1 MRKRTLSL
9 LLALTLAVGVLAVPA
24 AAADFAIPGNQ
35 YILASSE
42 PTGTTAYSGCT
53 VYIYPEGTEFT
64 LANIPSFPCDLT
76 AYDTDK
82 VGTVNFGP
90 NYEFY
95 SAVDPLPFVPQAGVI
110 YHLVASDTMTG
121 FESYILIEG
130 SATTT
135 PTEPAEPTDPA
146 EPTEPAEPE
155 DPSEPTEPAEPEEP
169 AEQPA
174 EWAAEQV
181 SAGIELG
188 IVPESLQSAYAQATT
203 RAEFCA
209 LATGLYETVTGSE
222 ITDRMTFTDTED
234 ENVEKMAALGVV
246 NGVGEN
252 RFDPDASLTRQEAA
266 TMLARLA
273 AALEKPLPA
282 QASTFADTDSV
293 ASWALEAVG
302 QMQASGV
309 MNGTGNDMFSP
320 GDPYE
325 RQQSIVTIMRLYELV
340 K

>member
-1 MRKRTLSL
+1 M
-9 LLALTLAVGVLAVPA
+9 
-24 AAADFAIPGNQ
+24 
-35 YILASSE
+35 
-42 PTGTTAYSGCT
+42 
-53 VYIYPEGTEFT
+53 YIYPEGTEFT

-110 YHLVASDTMTG
+110 YHLVASDTLTG
-121 FESYILIEG
+121 FESYIQIEG

-146 EPTEPAEPE
+146 EPTRACGTRRSQRAHRARRTRRAGRTACGNGR
-155 DPSEPTEPAEPEEP
+155 PSRS
-169 AEQPA
+169 
-174 EWAAEQV
+174 

-209 LATGLYETVTGSE
+209 LAAGLYETVTGSE

-234 ENVEKMAALGVV
+234 ENVEKDGGARRRQRCGRKT
-246 NGVGEN
+246 G
-252 RFDPDASLTRQEAA
+252 LTR
-266 TMLARLA
+266 T
-273 AALEKPLPA
+273 PA
-282 QASTFADTDSV
+282 
-293 ASWALEAVG
+293 
-302 QMQASGV
+302 
-309 MNGTGNDMFSP
+309 
-320 GDPYE
+320 
-325 RQQSIVTIMRLYELV
+325 
-340 K
+340 

>member
-1 MRKRTLSL
+1 M
-9 LLALTLAVGVLAVPA
+9 
-24 AAADFAIPGNQ
+24 
-35 YILASSE
+35 
-42 PTGTTAYSGCT
+42 
-53 VYIYPEGTEFT
+53 
-64 LANIPSFPCDLT
+64 
-76 AYDTDK
+76 
-82 VGTVNFGP
+82 
-90 NYEFY
+90 
-95 SAVDPLPFVPQAGVI
+95 PQAGVI

-209 LATGLYETVTGSE
+209 LAAGLYETVTGSE
-222 ITDRMTFTDTED
+222 LQT
-234 ENVEKMAALGVV
+234 A
-246 NGVGEN
+246 
-252 RFDPDASLTRQEAA
+252 
-266 TMLARLA
+266 
-273 AALEKPLPA
+273 
-282 QASTFADTDSV
+282 
-293 ASWALEAVG
+293 
-302 QMQASGV
+302 
-309 MNGTGNDMFSP
+309 
-320 GDPYE
+320 
-325 RQQSIVTIMRLYELV
+325 
-340 K
+340 

>member
-1 MRKRTLSL
+1 M
-9 LLALTLAVGVLAVPA
+9 
-24 AAADFAIPGNQ
+24 
-35 YILASSE
+35 
-42 PTGTTAYSGCT
+42 
-53 VYIYPEGTEFT
+53 
-64 LANIPSFPCDLT
+64 
-76 AYDTDK
+76 
-82 VGTVNFGP
+82 
-90 NYEFY
+90 
-95 SAVDPLPFVPQAGVI
+95 
-110 YHLVASDTMTG
+110 
-121 FESYILIEG
+121 
-130 SATTT
+130 
-135 PTEPAEPTDPA
+135 
-146 EPTEPAEPE
+146 
-155 DPSEPTEPAEPEEP
+155 
-169 AEQPA
+169 
-174 EWAAEQV
+174 
-181 SAGIELG
+181 
-188 IVPESLQSAYAQATT
+188 
-203 RAEFCA
+203 
-209 LATGLYETVTGSE
+209 TGSE

>member
-1 MRKRTLSL
+1 MKKHNLTL
-9 LLALTLAVGVLAVPA
+9 LLALVLAVAIMAIPA
-24 AAADFAIPGNQ
+24 AAADFAIPENQ

-42 PTGTTAYSGCT
+42 PTGTTTYSGYT

-95 SAVDPLPFVPQAGVI
+95 SANEPLPFVPQAGVI

-135 PTEPAEPTDPA
+135 PMEPAEPTDPA

-155 DPSEPTEPAEPEEP
+155 ES

-174 EWAAEQV
+174 EWATGQV

-188 IVPESLQSAYAQATT
+188 IVPESLQSAYARATT

-209 LATGLYETVTGSE
+209 LAAGLYETVTGSE

-273 AALEKPLPA
+273 EALEKPLPA

-325 RQQSIVTIMRLYELV
+325 RQQSIVTMMRLYELV

>member
-1 MRKRTLSL
+1 MKKHNLTL
-9 LLALTLAVGVLAVPA
+9 LLALVLAVAIMAIPA
-24 AAADFAIPGNQ
+24 AAADFAIPENQ

-42 PTGTTAYSGCT
+42 PTGTTTYSGYT
-53 VYIYPEGTEFT
+53 VYIYPEGTVFT
-64 LANIPSFPCDLT
+64 LANVLGFYCDLT
-76 AYDTDK
+76 AYDTNK
-82 VGTVNFGP
+82 VGTISFGP

-95 SAVDPLPFVPQAGVI
+95 SANEPLPFVPQAGVI

-121 FESYILIEG
+121 FESYILIDG
-130 SATTT
+130 PATTE
-135 PTEPAEPTDPA
+135 PTEPEPAEPS
-146 EPTEPAEPE
+146 EPA
-155 DPSEPTEPAEPEEP
+155 DDVQP

-174 EWAAEQV
+174 AWAAEQV
-181 SAGIELG
+181 NVGIELG
-188 IVPESLQSAYAQATT
+188 IVPETLQSAYAQATP

-209 LATGLYETVTGSE
+209 LAVGLYETVTASE
-222 ITDRMTFTDTED
+222 ITDRMTFTDTQD

-246 NGVGEN
+246 NGVGDN

-273 AALEKPLPA
+273 AAMEKPLDV
-282 QASTFADTDSV
+282 QDSTFADIDSV

-309 MNGTGNDMFSP
+309 MNGTGNNMFSP
-320 GDPYE
+320 TDPYE
-325 RQQSIVTIMRLYELV
+325 RQQSIVTMMRLYELV